1 MKGNKVMKTIRYIL
15 TVVAL
20 VLCIT
25 IQAQPVAEAPQM
37 EWQSTGVMAGSGSNL
52 PMAAQDGVT
61 TTYGSES
68 TNRHNASGG
77 PRRVGKDDDIG
88 DPGALPIGGGAVI
101 LSILAAAYAATKRT
115 KQ

>member
-1 MKGNKVMKTIRYIL
+1 MKGNKVMKAIRYIL

-25 IQAQPVAEAPQM
+25 IQAQPVADAPQM

-61 TTYGSES
+61 TTYGTES
-68 TNRHNASGG
+68 TNPHNSGG